1 MACARIR
8 RRSIY
13 VHHTVN
19 DASESHDSMV
29 VFDHEGKFVK
39 SWGKEF
45 QGGAHGLH
53 IRKEGSQEFLY
64 LCDTKRAIVV
74 KTTLDGEEVFTL
86 GYPKE
91 SEFYKLDKDG
101 KPATK
106 YSPTNLAIAPNGDI
120 YVGDGYGS
128 SYINQYNSKGEFIRT
143 FGGKGKDP
151 GQLDCP
157 HGITVDLRGPQ
168 PLLLVADRANAR
180 LQYFTLDGKHAG
192 FVGGVNLPCHF
203 SERHG
208 EFVIPDLGARVT
220 LMDRENKVIDTLG
233 RRQRGQDLGRSAQAD
248 ARSFHAGQVC
258 VSARRVL
265 RSRGEHFGGGVG
277 GGGAGEQAAEGGVKV
292 SARLPGGAGEHPSL
306 ARRAGVPLSVPRSGR
321 SALAATNRNG
331 GRYSRAN
338 RSGERCSRGCRPERP
353 RSACRWLERSGLHL
367 PLV

>member
-1 MACARIR
+1 MTETSR
-8 RRSIY
+8 RGFLRGIGAGALAGYGPIILGAQNKSGSAKPILGEGDHQYECTHDWGELPANIKYGNTHGVCEDSQAHIY

-29 VFDHEGKFVK
+29 VFDHGGKFVK

-53 IRKEGSQEFLY
+53 IRKEGSTEFLY
-64 LCDTKRAIVV
+64 LCDTKRGIMV

-91 SEFYKLDKDG
+91 SEFYKLDADG

-143 FGGKGKDP
+143 FGGKGKEP

-180 LQYFTLDGKHAG
+180 LQYFTLDGKHHS

-220 LMDRENKVIDTLG
+220 LMDRENKVIAHLG
-233 RRQRGQDLGRSAQAD
+233 DDSAAKTWGELRKQTRDHFTPGKFVCPHGACFDHVGNILVVEWVEVGR
-248 ARSFHAGQVC
+248 
-258 VSARRVL
+258 VSRL
-265 RSRGEHFGGGVG
+265 R
-277 GGGAGEQAAEGGVKV
+277 KV
-292 SARLPGGAGEHPSL
+292 A
-306 ARRAGVPLSVPRSGR
+306 
-321 SALAATNRNG
+321 
-331 GRYSRAN
+331 
-338 RSGERCSRGCRPERP
+338 
-353 RSACRWLERSGLHL
+353 
-367 PLV
+367 

>member
-1 MACARIR
+1 MQTMPESSR
-8 RRSIY
+8 RDLFRKVAGLSALGPIILGADNKSGSAKPILGEGDHKYEVTHDWGELPANIKYGNTHGVCEDSQGHIY
-13 VHHTVN
+13 IHHTVN

-29 VFDHEGKFVK
+29 VFDAKGRFVK

-74 KTTLDGEEVFTL
+74 KTTLQGEEVFTL

-101 KPATK
+101 KPLTK

-128 SYINQYNSKGEFIRT
+128 SYVNQYNSKGEFIRT
-143 FGGKGKDP
+143 FGGKGKEP

-157 HGITVDLRGPQ
+157 HGITVDLRGPD
-168 PLLLVADRANAR
+168 PLILVADRANAR
-180 LQYFTLDGKHAG
+180 LQYFTLEGKHVS
-192 FVGGVNLPCHF
+192 FVGGTNLPCYF

-220 LMDRENKVIDTLG
+220 LMDRENKVITHLG
-233 RRQRGQDLGRSAQAD
+233 DDSAAKTWQDLRKQSRDHFIPGKFVCPHGACFDHNGNIFVVEWVEVGR
-248 ARSFHAGQVC
+248 
-258 VSARRVL
+258 VSKL
-265 RSRGEHFGGGVG
+265 R
-277 GGGAGEQAAEGGVKV
+277 KV
-292 SARLPGGAGEHPSL
+292 A
-306 ARRAGVPLSVPRSGR
+306 
-321 SALAATNRNG
+321 
-331 GRYSRAN
+331 
-338 RSGERCSRGCRPERP
+338 
-353 RSACRWLERSGLHL
+353 
-367 PLV
+367 